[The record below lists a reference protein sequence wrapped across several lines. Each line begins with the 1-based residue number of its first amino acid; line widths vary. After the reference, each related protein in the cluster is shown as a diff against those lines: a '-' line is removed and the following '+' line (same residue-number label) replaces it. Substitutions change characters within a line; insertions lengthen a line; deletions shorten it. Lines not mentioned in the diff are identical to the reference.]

1 MVELNRFKWALIKS
15 LRKIRFKSL
24 RKIRFKSLRK
34 IRFESLRKI
43 RFESLRK
50 IRFNLLRKIH
60 FNLRR
65 KNRFN
70 SLQNQFFTFVGI
82 RIILL
87 FFALFGQYKF
97 KRFVHFTIREIAK
110 FIPRA
115 PSLGRY
121 QEIKKT
127 LFGACNVSNDFQIF
141 VITEEVLMKNSLR
154 NSSIETFFR
163 MKIFLQF

>member
-1 MVELNRFKWALIKS
+1 MVKLNRFKWALIKS

-70 SLQNQFFTFVGI
+70 SLQNQLFTFVGI

-87 FFALFGQYKF
+87 FFAFFGQYKF
-97 KRFVHFTIREIAK
+97 KRLVYTSQLEKLR
-110 FIPRA
+110 
-115 PSLGRY
+115 SLY
-121 QEIKKT
+121 LELLPYVTTTIKK
-127 LFGACNVSNDFQIF
+127 LCSGPKMS
-141 VITEEVLMKNSLR
+141 E
-154 NSSIETFFR
+154 
-163 MKIFLQF
+163 